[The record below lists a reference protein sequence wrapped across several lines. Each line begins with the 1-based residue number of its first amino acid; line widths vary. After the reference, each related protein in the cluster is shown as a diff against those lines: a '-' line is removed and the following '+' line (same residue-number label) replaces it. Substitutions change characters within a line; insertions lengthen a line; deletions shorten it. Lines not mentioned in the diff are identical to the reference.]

1 VSDRRP
7 VVDLTDEQARRA
19 LVLKWGTVPAD
30 VIPAW
35 VAEMDYALD
44 PVVQEALLRAVRDG
58 VVGYPVFGATSELS
72 EAYAAF
78 AERHYGSQVHPD
90 WMMPVVDVTAGVR
103 FVLDLL
109 SDDGPVVFPVPGYS
123 PQLAVAEMTGRAR
136 LDLAVDPDA
145 ARAGI
150 DLDRL
155 DAMFAAGARTLLLT
169 QPHNPWGRVF
179 DRTELEGIRDV
190 VVRHGARVVSDEIHA
205 PLVLPGAVHTSY
217 LDVED
222 THDHAVAIVAA
233 SKAFNTAGLRC
244 AQLLVPDAGDR
255 ARLHAAPMA
264 RNDSWSSLGV
274 VAAVAAYRDGDPWL
288 ASLVERLDQLRTL
301 LGDLLAEHLPE
312 VRMRPLEATYLA
324 WLDAR
329 AYGHDDPASV
339 ALERGRV
346 KLGPGHDYLPGL
358 GGHARLNLATS
369 PERLTEIV
377 RRLGSALSEDV
388 PPRRRRGGAS

>member
-1 VSDRRP
+1 VSGRRP
-7 VVDLTDEQARRA
+7 VVDLTDEEARRA

-30 VIPAW
+30 VLPAW

-44 PVVQEALLRAVRDG
+44 PVVREALLRAVRDG
-58 VVGYPVFGATSELS
+58 VVGYPVFGATAELS
-72 EAYAAF
+72 EAYAGF
-78 AERHYGSQVHPD
+78 AARHYGSHIDPA

-123 PQLAVAEMTGRAR
+123 PQFAVAEMTGRER
-136 LDLAVDPDA
+136 LDLVVDADA
-145 ARAGI
+145 ARAEI

-179 DRTELEGIRDV
+179 SRAELEGIRDV
-190 VVRHGARVVSDEIHA
+190 VARHGARVVSDEIHA
-205 PLVLPGAVHTSY
+205 PLVLPGARHTSY
-217 LDVED
+217 LDLPG
-222 THDHAVAIVAA
+222 THAHAIAVVAA

-244 AQLLVPDAGDR
+244 AQLVVPDPV
-255 ARLHAAPMA
+255 ARRTLADQPMS
-264 RNDSWSSLGV
+264 RNDSWSPLGV
-274 VAAVAAYRDGDPWL
+274 VAAVAAYTDGDPWL
-288 ASLVERLDQLRTL
+288 ASLIERLAQLRDL
-301 LGDLLAEHLPE
+301 LGELMAEHLPLA
-312 VRMRPLEATYLA
+312 RMRPLEATYLV

-329 AYGHDDPASV
+329 AYGHDDPAAV

-346 KLGPGHDYLPGL
+346 KLGPGHDYAPGL
-358 GGHARLNLATS
+358 TGHVRLNIGTS

-377 RRLGSALSEDV
+377 RRLGA
-388 PPRRRRGGAS
+388 AW